1 MDPGV
6 PEERASAVR
15 AVESEILGNDDHPHD
30 SHSSPSTAAL
40 VYTVQD
46 RSLLLRPY
54 KKFLVEPLLP
64 ILPRSLDPNA
74 ITHAGHVI
82 ALIGLVVSIL
92 AADVD
97 HGWPFFVIA
106 ILVNLYNWCDNADGS
121 HARRVNR
128 CSSLGEYLDHGLDLL
143 SATYVVC
150 ITVITLGAPPFWSVA
165 ASVIVTAT
173 AAFTYWEQA
182 ETGKFQLDMLNQIE
196 SIGALTVL
204 LVIRGIWGTSITS
217 TQIGP
222 FPLHVYLLGFVFAN
236 ASMAV
241 VKGFVRVAANKGNLA
256 AFWAPALFG
265 STLLLTAATGALS
278 TVAAIVV
285 GSAVYVFHGIRQLTL
300 RVNGRRPHAHHTR
313 PVMAAAL
320 FLGAL
325 VVYKMGGGASGK
337 TLDWIAAT
345 VTSSF
350 FGVLAL
356 VLGIEGHKT
365 VARLDQAKL
374 AKISSQIRSR
384 DN

>member
-1 MDPGV
+1 MRISGGGETRLQNVEHTEPDAMEEDSTPGT
-6 PEERASAVR
+6 
-15 AVESEILGNDDHPHD
+15 
-30 SHSSPSTAAL
+30 SSPAAL

-46 RSLLLRPY
+46 RSILLKPY

-82 ALIGLVVSIL
+82 ALVALVISIL
-92 AADVD
+92 AVDVD
-97 HGWPFFVIA
+97 RGWPFFLVA
-106 ILVNLYNWCDNADGS
+106 FLVNLYNWCDNADGS

-150 ITVITLGAPPFWSVA
+150 ITVITLGVPTFWSVA
-165 ASVIVTAT
+165 ASVVVTAT

-182 ETGKFQLDMLNQIE
+182 ETGKFQLDLLNQIE
-196 SIGALTVL
+196 SIMALTVL
-204 LVIRGIWGTSITS
+204 LLIRGIWGTSVTA

-241 VKGFVRVAANKGNLA
+241 IKGFVRVAANKGNLA

-265 STLLLTAATGALS
+265 GTVLLTAATGALS
-278 TVAAIVV
+278 TVATIVV

-300 RVNGRRPHAHHTR
+300 RVNGRRPKAHHTR

-325 VVYKMGGGASGK
+325 VVYRLGGGVQTK
-337 TLDWIAAT
+337 MLDWVCAT
-345 VTSSF
+345 VTCAF
-350 FGVLAL
+350 FGVTAL
-356 VLGIEGHKT
+356 ILGVEGHRT

-374 AKISSQIRSR
+374 AKTTSQAPRR
-384 DN
+384 D